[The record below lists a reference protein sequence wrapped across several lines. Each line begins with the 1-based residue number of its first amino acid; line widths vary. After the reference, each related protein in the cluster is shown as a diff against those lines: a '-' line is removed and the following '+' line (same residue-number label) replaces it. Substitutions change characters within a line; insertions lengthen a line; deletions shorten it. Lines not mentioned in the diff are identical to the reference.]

1 IGPAIAGLLITAV
14 GTAAPFGVNALSCLI
29 AAIAI
34 FCWRPQTNKVS
45 TLPPE
50 PLVGSIATG
59 LRHAANNRALK
70 ATLLRAAAFF
80 LCASAF
86 WSLLPLIARSF
97 PGSDSRLYGL
107 LLASVGIGAVGGA
120 LLLPGLRKRYGS
132 NRLALAASGLL
143 ALVLLTLALSPNR
156 YAAIAAS
163 LAGGLAWITTMV
175 NLNLSAQSALPDW
188 VRARGLALFLMVFS
202 GSMTVGSL
210 LWGQVAQATSIPQ
223 ALVVAAVVL
232 LLPLGWLGRVR
243 IGQGEGLDLSPAL
256 AWEKPVVA
264 PTLGDALDRGPVM
277 VTIDYVI
284 DPAEEQAFLTT
295 LHELS
300 ASRYGDGAHQW
311 GVYQDA
317 AEPARW
323 TEWFLLPSWAEHLRQ
338 HERTSQAGEDV
349 NAAARSFHRGGDR
362 PVVRHLLAPN
372 RGRNS

>member
-1 IGPAIAGLLITAV
+1 MALTSNTSDGQSSGAEANVSPWAPFRHGAFTLLWSATLLSNIGTWMHDVGAGWLMTELDPSPATVTLVQAATMAPIFCFALLAGAVADRFDKRRILLRVNLFLCLIIALMTGLVSAGVMTPGLLVLFTFAIGSLTAFAAPAWQAVVPRLVPKPVLSEALALNSLGINLSRAIGPAIAGLLITAV

-29 AAIAI
+29 AAVAI
-34 FCWRPQTNKVS
+34 FCWRPQATAVS

-70 ATLLRAAAFF
+70 ATLLRAMAFF

-143 ALVLLTLALSPNR
+143 ALVLLTLAVSPNR

-175 NLNLSAQSALPDW
+175 N
-188 VRARGLALFLMVFS
+188 
-202 GSMTVGSL
+202 
-210 LWGQVAQATSIPQ
+210 
-223 ALVVAAVVL
+223 
-232 LLPLGWLGRVR
+232 
-243 IGQGEGLDLSPAL
+243 
-256 AWEKPVVA
+256 
-264 PTLGDALDRGPVM
+264 
-277 VTIDYVI
+277 
-284 DPAEEQAFLTT
+284 
-295 LHELS
+295 
-300 ASRYGDGAHQW
+300 
-311 GVYQDA
+311 
-317 AEPARW
+317 
-323 TEWFLLPSWAEHLRQ
+323 
-338 HERTSQAGEDV
+338 
-349 NAAARSFHRGGDR
+349 
-362 PVVRHLLAPN
+362 
-372 RGRNS
+372 